1 LTFSQVSG
9 TIDPSGAQ
17 KGEIRVG
24 KVTTMNA
31 RPKFDIETVYIN
43 EVIASGIYSLTVTR
57 KAATEMRAAETNL
70 ADVTYVLMHG
80 RVVRSDM
87 LEMRGLWDVRGKT
100 VDGAVLELTVAVISV
115 EHNLELLEVL
125 LVKKEG

>member
-1 LTFSQVSG
+1 
-9 TIDPSGAQ
+9 
-17 KGEIRVG
+17 
-24 KVTTMNA
+24 
-31 RPKFDIETVYIN
+31 
-43 EVIASGIYSLTVTR
+43 
-57 KAATEMRAAETNL
+57 
-70 ADVTYVLMHG
+70 MHG

>member
-1 LTFSQVSG
+1 M
-9 TIDPSGAQ
+9 GA
-17 KGEIRVG
+17 K
-24 KVTTMNA
+24 
-31 RPKFDIETVYIN
+31 PKFDVETIYIN
-43 EVIASGIYSLTVTR
+43 EVIASGIFSLTVTN
-57 KAATEMRAAETNL
+57 KAASDMRAAETNL

-87 LEMRGLWDVRGKT
+87 LEMRGLWDVRGRT
-100 VDGAVLELTVAVISV
+100 VDGAILELTIAVISV